1 MGAKAIVEH
10 ETRVCDA
17 ALTRAF
23 GFLGKRWNG
32 VLLGALVHGP
42 AGFAGLKR
50 LVGGISDSVLSERLS
65 ELCEAGLVV
74 RTALIDLHRIGMGA
88 GVVYLLATVAL
99 MAKTRERHRVR
110 LMEILL
116 VAMMLVFTLYSQDS
130 VIPQME
136 KDRMSLGGDITS
148 APAQNPARLQFERL
162 HRRSV
167 NLEGTVL
174 VGGLILIALAPIEDR
189 NRVHGI
195 ST

>member
-1 MGAKAIVEH
+1 MTTLLRIL
-10 ETRVCDA
+10 RLYPL
-17 ALTRAF
+17 AL
-23 GFLGKRWNG
+23 W
-32 VLLGALVHGP
+32 
-42 AGFAGLKR
+42 
-50 LVGGISDSVLSERLS
+50 VGGEVFFVIVAAIAFSVLPDAHT
-65 ELCEAGLVV
+65 AGLVV
-74 RTALIDLHRIGMGA
+74 RTALIDLHRIGTGA

-99 MAKTRERHRVR
+99 MAATRERHRVR
-110 LMEILL
+110 LVEILL
-116 VAMMLVFTLYSQDS
+116 VAIMLALTLYSQDS

-148 APAQNPARLQFERL
+148 APAQNPARLEFERL

>member
-1 MGAKAIVEH
+1 MTTLLRIL
-10 ETRVCDA
+10 RLYPL
-17 ALTRAF
+17 AL
-23 GFLGKRWNG
+23 W
-32 VLLGALVHGP
+32 
-42 AGFAGLKR
+42 
-50 LVGGISDSVLSERLS
+50 VGGEVFFVIVAAIAFSVLPDAHM
-65 ELCEAGLVV
+65 AGLVV
-74 RTALIDLHRIGMGA
+74 RSALIDLHRIGMGA

-99 MAKTRERHRVR
+99 MATTRERHRVR